1 MEGKTLPLPLG
12 EGFGRRGASVRS
24 WHQPLPPPS
33 VRFAAQ
39 VLKEGRDWL
48 VQRVAWT
55 PASGRPLGFCLD
67 LNVRTARAIA
77 QSTGGR
83 GSALGMVR
91 MGARGRAVLAH
102 LFVLWVR
109 GNGVPSAACIRC
121 DSRPSCPIGAGL
133 PTTSR

>member
-24 WHQPLPPPS
+24 RHQPLPPPS

-39 VLKEGRDWL
+39 VLKGGRDWL
-48 VQRVAWT
+48 VQQVAWT

-83 GSALGMVR
+83 AAPWAWSEWAP
-91 MGARGRAVLAH
+91 GAAPCSLTFLCYGYEEMACRLLLAYAVTA
-102 LFVLWVR
+102 VQ
-109 GNGVPSAACIRC
+109 A
-121 DSRPSCPIGAGL
+121 SR
-133 PTTSR
+133 